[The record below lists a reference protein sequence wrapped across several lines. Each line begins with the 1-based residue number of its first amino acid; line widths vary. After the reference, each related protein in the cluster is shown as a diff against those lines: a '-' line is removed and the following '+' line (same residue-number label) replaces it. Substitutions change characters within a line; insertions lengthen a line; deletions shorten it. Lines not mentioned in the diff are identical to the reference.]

1 MPAARLRG
9 QNTLPRPWRRGK
21 DAEHLDR
28 NGGSTLRG
36 YFGIGVEGI
45 SKPMNLGS
53 LFRTAHAFN
62 ASFVFTIA
70 AAFDRTEAGR
80 ADTSDTPGNLPL
92 YEFPDLAGLRLP
104 RECELVG
111 IELMDDAV
119 ELPSFRHPRAAAYV
133 LGPER
138 GSLSPQMI
146 ALCSHVVKIPTRFSI
161 NLALA
166 GALVMYDRMVS
177 LGRYPQRPVAPGG
190 PVVPLEIQNFGPPK
204 LKRRRKPS

>member
-1 MPAARLRG
+1 V
-9 QNTLPRPWRRGK
+9 
-21 DAEHLDR
+21 
-28 NGGSTLRG
+28 RG

-62 ASFVFTIA
+62 ASFVFTVA
-70 AAFDRTEAGR
+70 AAFDRAEAAR

-92 YEFPDLAGLRLP
+92 YEFPDLASLRLP
-104 RECELVG
+104 RDCELVG
-111 IELMDDAV
+111 IEIMDDAV

-138 GSLSPQMI
+138 GALSPGMVK
-146 ALCSHVVKIPTRFSI
+146 LCSHVVKIPTRFSI

-166 GALVMYDRMVS
+166 GALVMYDRLVS
-177 LGRYPQRPVAPGG
+177 LGRYPQRPVAAGG
-190 PVVPLEIQNFGPPK
+190 PIVPLDVQSFGAPK
-204 LKRRRKPS
+204 LKRRRKPQ